1 MKFLFL
7 TILLI
12 NIAFGAVID
21 EYIASLKQEAL
32 KENPNFKGFDAK
44 RGEEI
49 FTSKHMG
56 KKGKEIS
63 CTSCHGIDLNKS
75 GENIFTGKSIEP
87 LSPKANPKRFTDI
100 TETEKWLKRN
110 FNDVYNREGTA
121 LEKGDVLTYIIS
133 KD

>member
-1 MKFLFL
+1 MR
-7 TILLI
+7 ILLI
-12 NIAFGAVID
+12 IALFFNMAFSAVID
-21 EYIASLKQEAL
+21 EYLSSLKQEAL

-49 FTSKHMG
+49 FTSKHIG

-63 CTSCHGIDLNKS
+63 CTSCHGMDLNKS

-100 TETEKWLKRN
+100 VETEKWLKRN

-121 LEKGDVLTYIIS
+121 VEKGDVLTYIIS

>member
-12 NIAFGAVID
+12 NMAFGAVID
-21 EYIASLKQEAL
+21 DYLASLKQEAL

-63 CTSCHGIDLNKS
+63 CIHVIQHNNDCSWHASFPLRES
-75 GENIFTGKSIEP
+75 GVFCCLFFGDNP
-87 LSPKANPKRFTDI
+87 AVYRCRSPPPFDSLVNHP
-100 TETEKWLKRN
+100 
-110 FNDVYNREGTA
+110 
-121 LEKGDVLTYIIS
+121 
-133 KD
+133 